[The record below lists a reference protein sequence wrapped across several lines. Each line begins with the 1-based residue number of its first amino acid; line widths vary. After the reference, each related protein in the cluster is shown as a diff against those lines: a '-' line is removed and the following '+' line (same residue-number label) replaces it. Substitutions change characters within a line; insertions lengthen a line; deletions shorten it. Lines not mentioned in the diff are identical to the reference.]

1 MSDSQEGGRHDP
13 VYQFFTESH
22 NITSEAQF
30 IIDSFPNTDS
40 AAVERVV
47 HQLIAIRTILHSF
60 HDPYGATSIEDI
72 EELLTLRL
80 WLDVR
85 KDSLETFRQIFDY
98 LETNNLWDK
107 ENTVHCLCL
116 FLVFQPRIQSPLNR
130 TRDAWNHHKIRTASH
145 RTPIAMY
152 ELSREQAIRRGYW
165 MGDVGDDIETA
176 NDPFYGEEGALGG
189 NSLIPPPEGLEE
201 GTETHLNEDLHLE
214 LAKAL
219 LGEFDYERD
228 GGNWEIE
235 VYCEAVIKM
244 ENVLWSND
252 IDIPMP

>member
-13 VYQFFTESH
+13 IYQFFTESH
-22 NITSEAQF
+22 KITSEAQF
-30 IIDSFPNTDS
+30 IINSFPNTDS
-40 AAVERVV
+40 AAVERIV

-60 HDPYGATSIEDI
+60 HDPSGATSIEDI
-72 EELLTLRL
+72 EELLTH
-80 WLDVR
+80 
-85 KDSLETFRQIFDY
+85 DSLETFRQIFDY

-107 ENTVHCLCL
+107 DNPVHCLCL
-116 FLVFQPRIQSPLNR
+116 FLVFQPRIQSSLNQ
-130 TRDAWNHHKIRTASH
+130 TRDAWNHHKIRTAGH

-165 MGDVGDDIETA
+165 TGDVGDNIETA
-176 NDPFYGEEGALGG
+176 SDPFYGEEGALDG

-228 GGNWEIE
+228 DRNWGIE

-244 ENVLWSND
+244 ENVLRSND
-252 IDIPMP
+252 IEIPMP